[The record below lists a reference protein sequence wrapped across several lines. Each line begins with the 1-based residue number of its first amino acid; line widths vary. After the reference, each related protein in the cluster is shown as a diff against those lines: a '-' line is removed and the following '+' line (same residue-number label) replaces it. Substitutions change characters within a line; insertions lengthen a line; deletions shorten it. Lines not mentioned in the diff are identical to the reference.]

1 MIYYKHSFKY
11 GFTPVKYWGADGGL
25 MSEDVII
32 VDENDNEVG
41 VKEKMEAHREG
52 RLHRA
57 FSIFIFNSKGELLIQ
72 KRSRSKYHSGGLWSN
87 TCCSHPKPG
96 ESIGDAAHRRL
107 REEMGFDCDLKE
119 VFHFIYRANL
129 NNELTEYEL
138 DHVFIGRY
146 DGEVNPNPSEV
157 EDWKWVNINDL
168 KKDMEQNPNKYTVW
182 FKIALDRVISLIPK
196 INQ

>member
-11 GFTPVKYWGADGGL
+11 DFTPVKYWGADGGL

-41 VKEKMEAHREG
+41 VKEKMEAHKEG

-182 FKIALDRVISLIPK
+182 FKIALNRVVSLIPK